1 MNDCIFC
8 KIARGE
14 IPSYK
19 IYEDKEYLA
28 FLDIFPSMKGQAL
41 VIPKKHYSYFLDI
54 NDKDYSALMLVV
66 KKVARAIEKTL
77 KPVKMGIIIE
87 GFDVDHVHVK
97 IYPLNQGFLLK
108 RLEPQPSEK
117 EFKEIAEKIKKE
129 F

>member
-19 IYEDKEYLA
+19 IYENKEYLA

-41 VIPKKHYSYFLDI
+41 IIPKKHYSYFLDVD
-54 NDKDYSALMLVV
+54 DKDYSALMLVV

-77 KPVKMGIIIE
+77 KPVKMGVIIE

-97 IYPLNQGFLLK
+97 LYPLNHGFPM
-108 RLEPQPSEK
+108 RPLENRPSEK
-117 EFKEIAEKIKKE
+117 EFGELAEKIKRE